1 MKQENII
8 ALIKEL
14 FAADSIH
21 ESYTDNNLSYTID
34 TQKKDN
40 VLNIKITLKENKDKL
55 EFQNW
60 VDDLDDELFNE
71 AWESLSET
79 YGLQELNEEYESGD
93 YKKVIN
99 LFKNEIKKILSKKI
113 EGFNSILGKLN

>member
-34 TQKKDN
+34 TQKEDN
-40 VLNIKITLKENKDKL
+40 TLNIKITLKENEDKI

-60 VDDLDDELFNE
+60 VDDLDDDLFNE
-71 AWESLSET
+71 AWESLAET

-93 YKKVIN
+93 YKKVIE
-99 LFKNEIKKILSKKI
+99 LFKNEVKKNLTKKI
-113 EGFNSILGKLN
+113 EGFNSVLSKLN

>member
-34 TQKKDN
+34 TQKEDN
-40 VLNIKITLKENKDKL
+40 TLNIKITLKENKDKE

-60 VDDLDDELFNE
+60 VDNLDDELFNE
-71 AWESLSET
+71 AWESLAET
-79 YGLQELNEEYESGD
+79 YGLQELNEEYESGN
-93 YKKVIN
+93 YKKVIE
-99 LFKNEIKKILSKKI
+99 LFKNEVKKNLTKKI
-113 EGFNSILGKLN
+113 EGFNSVLSKLN